1 MAFAF
6 EACPPGW
13 LSSPA
18 GACYDL
24 TRHASIRIGCVPDC
38 NILNA
43 SLSCLMTSDVKAG
56 KLSAGLDMAARGDVW
71 FGLYRP
77 GSANGWGN
85 CSSAGDATNWAD
97 HAAALPNMT
106 ERCDREMEAFES
118 PSCSSCSCG
127 GVGAPDYLAFAQ
139 AEKELF
145 ESHRTVGCSWVL
157 ILLLVVPVIALAPQ
171 VMICLCARYC
181 CCAARS
187 AARSSTNRT
196 RERTIEMA
204 LPDDGEEGLSR
215 SDAETVKALRMAEQT
230 ATRLW
235 SRVKSVNMALGWAGF
250 GIVMVPQIVGVS
262 GTVFRLV
269 TYCIGHL
276 LWAFGAAVPW
286 SMSLFALAIRPIDND
301 SIQNACNFLF
311 VLVVLA
317 ILLLVS
323 ATLFLPIYTRNY
335 NPFLVSTSIGITT
348 IIATFC
354 TMLWPTTTCGVRC
367 QARALMPRQQLLRFW
382 FVLRFGS
389 GVVAVYFIHMTLLP
403 AYVGERII
411 FAGGFI
417 NDLNIMGYILPSMSY
432 ATVCFF
438 LTPSVRGRFQLWLAS
453 RLATARGSK
462 EHEASL
468 VAALIGANSTSAA
481 DAYLAAKG
489 CFRGTPPAPTPCPA
503 GRSLYSLPLPLCRPI
518 VGGHAPD
525 AASCPSLLFACTHMA
540 RSQDCLSLD

>member
-1 MAFAF
+1 MGHTLLVLF
-6 EACPPGW
+6 EPPCPPGS

-24 TRHASIRIGCVPDC
+24 PRHAAIRIGCVPDC

-43 SLSCLMTSDVKAG
+43 SLSCLMTSDVKAS
-56 KLSAGLDMAARGDVW
+56 KLSAGLDMAAWDYVF

-97 HAAALPNMT
+97 HAAALPNVT

-145 ESHRTVGCSWVL
+145 ESHRSVGWSWVL
-157 ILLLVVPVIALAPQ
+157 ILLLVVVVIALVPQ
-171 VMICLCARYC
+171 LMICLCARYC

-196 RERTIEMA
+196 RERAIEMA

-215 SDAETVKALRMAEQT
+215 SDAKTVKALRMAEQT

-235 SRVKSVNMALGWAGF
+235 SRVKSVNMALGWLGF
-250 GIVMVPQIVGVS
+250 VIVMVPQILGAFPIVMKLVS
-262 GTVFRLV
+262 
-269 TYCIGHL
+269 YCIGHL
-276 LWAFGAAVPW
+276 LYVASAAIPW
-286 SMSLFALAIRPIDND
+286 SVSLFALAIRPIDKD
-301 SIQNACNFLF
+301 SIQNACNLVF
-311 VLVVLA
+311 VLLVLTF
-317 ILLLVS
+317 LLLAS
-323 ATLFLPIYTRNY
+323 ETLFLPRYTRNY
-335 NPFLVSTSIGITT
+335 KPFLVSNSISYLFAL
-348 IIATFC
+348 ATFC
-354 TMLWPTTTCGVRC
+354 TLLWPTTTYGIRC
-367 QARALMPRQQLLRFW
+367 QARLLMPRQQLLRFW
-382 FVLRFGS
+382 FVLRCGS
-389 GVVAVYFIHMTLLP
+389 GVVAVNTIHMIFRP
-403 AYVGERII
+403 VYEGERIN

-417 NDLNIMGYILPSMSY
+417 NDIIVMGYILPSMSY

-453 RLATARGSK
+453 RLTTARGSK

-481 DAYLAAKG
+481 DAYLAAKR
-489 CFRGTPPAPTPCPA
+489 CFRGTPPAPTRCPA
-503 GRSLYSLPLPLCRPI
+503 GRSLYSLAMPPHCRW
-518 VGGHAPD
+518 
-525 AASCPSLLFACTHMA
+525 AC
-540 RSQDCLSLD
+540 S